1 MFKNGYEKDMPC
13 IFNLSTSPLPNGGPT
28 ITFGEEKSYLSANTT
43 LGFHCIK
50 GDNATDTNYN

>member
-1 MFKNGYEKDMPC
+1 MPC

>member
-1 MFKNGYEKDMPC
+1 MFKKDYGYEKDMPC

-43 LGFHCIK
+43 LGFHCMK
-50 GDNATDTNYN
+50 NATDPNYN